1 MQDNMTALMKKVA
14 TKLRDATE
22 SLKADPNTSDP
33 LTLHYICGSRHPGC
47 GAVDYG
53 IEHPCD
59 KCITLLQKWGIIRQE
74 GDDWIVLEQDMP
86 EYIEPE
92 YIWLDGRWF
101 NTTSE

>member
-1 MQDNMTALMKKVA
+1 MQDNMTALVKKVA

-22 SLKADPNTSDP
+22 ALKADPNTPDP
-33 LTLHYICGSRHPGC
+33 LTLHYTCGSRHPGC

-59 KCITLLQKWGIIRQE
+59 ECITLLQKWGIIRQE
-74 GDDWIVLEQDMP
+74 GDEQDMP
-86 EYIEPE
+86 EN
-92 YIWLDGRWF
+92 IWLDGRWF